1 MMQDESIGTLAKEFD
16 GLIAKSQVSS
26 WMKQPPQG
34 VGVVEV
40 IIASTSRSISEHKRN
55 SCNSRRRKVKSPM
68 STTTTSKTLQSSMIG
83 AKRYR

>member
-1 MMQDESIGTLAKEFD
+1 MMQDESIGSLAKEFD

-26 WMKQPPQG
+26 LRKQPPQR

-68 STTTTSKTLQSSMIG
+68 STTTSKTLQSSKIG